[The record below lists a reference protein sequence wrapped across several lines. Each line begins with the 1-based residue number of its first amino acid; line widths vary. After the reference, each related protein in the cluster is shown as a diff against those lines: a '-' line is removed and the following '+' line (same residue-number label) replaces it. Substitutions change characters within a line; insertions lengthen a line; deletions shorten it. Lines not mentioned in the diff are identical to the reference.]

1 MSYRKG
7 ETNEFYRINHTTNPD
22 AATSCR
28 ASAGSGPVLRIQN
41 FQRRSCQPEQVDL
54 AGDLSLYQS
63 AWPGHFS
70 NDRQKARFRMIRVE
84 GLKKTIRGNEILK
97 GINLNVKNGEIYG
110 FIGHNGA
117 GKSTTM
123 NILTGLSKPTAGS
136 CEVNGI
142 IVETIKTPGDLQ
154 IGFLPEEPRFLSWL
168 TAYETLDYLGN
179 QPGKKAISEMLAWS
193 GLEEAA
199 NRRVGGFSRGMKQ
212 RLGIGAALIGNP
224 DLLILDEPS
233 SALDPEGRAEVLALI
248 MDLKKMGKT
257 VLFSSHILSD
267 VERVCDTVGMIAN
280 GVMIFEKSLSDM
292 KQDFNLPI
300 IDVELYQSLDRQL
313 VQELNKIPGVEE
325 VGEMMNG
332 FSITC
337 TDGVEMSKQLMG
349 YFSNRN
355 VGVRSLAVR
364 ENRLE
369 DLFLREGKTNE
380 A

>member
-1 MSYRKG
+1 MDMAWHLPG
-7 ETNEFYRINHTTNPD
+7 
-22 AATSCR
+22 
-28 ASAGSGPVLRIQN
+28 
-41 FQRRSCQPEQVDL
+41 
-54 AGDLSLYQS
+54 YQS
-63 AWPGHFS
+63 AWSGPLFD
-70 NDRQKARFRMIRVE
+70 DRQKERLGMIKVA
-84 GLKKTIRGNEILK
+84 GLKKAIRGNEILK
-97 GINLNVKNGEIYG
+97 GIDLNVKHGEIYG

-123 NILTGLSKPTAGS
+123 NILTGLSKPTAGI

-142 IVETIKTPGDLQ
+142 RVETIKTPGDLKV
-154 IGFLPEEPRFLSWL
+154 GFLPEEPRFLPWL
-168 TAYETLDYLGN
+168 TASETLAYLGK
-179 QPGKKAISEMLAWS
+179 QPGKQAVMDMLAWS
-193 GLEEAA
+193 GLQEAA

-233 SALDPEGRAEVLALI
+233 SALDPEGRAEVLSLI

-280 GVMIFEKSLSDM
+280 GAMVFEKSLSDM

-300 IDVELYQSLDRQL
+300 IDVELYRSMDKQLVMDLKTIPGIEDVGNNIGGISIICKDGDRMSRQL
-313 VQELNKIPGVEE
+313 MQ
-325 VGEMMNG
+325 
-332 FSITC
+332 F
-337 TDGVEMSKQLMG
+337 
-349 YFSNRN
+349 FSNRN
-355 VGVRSLAVR
+355 VGVRRLAVR

-369 DLFLREGKTNE
+369 DLFLKEGRTHE